1 MEVGGRVVTKWGLM
15 AEGLAESV
23 RDSAS
28 ASEPRTQNT
37 TEGRIDSG
45 KLTWDSWENLIV
57 RTSHFPKYTRITWGI
72 IKTKTSSNVH
82 EGFFVIKR

>member
-1 MEVGGRVVTKWGLM
+1 M
-15 AEGLAESV
+15 AEVLAESV

-72 IKTKTSSNVH
+72 KTKTSSNVH